1 VATEDNTDFSDPDI
15 GRRRLARAP
24 AVSAAERDAADAD
37 QDAADR
43 DREASDRDFAGEAR
57 DRAAERSEATS
68 EFVAL
73 ASDGAVEELDPD
85 APNTPA
91 EDRALAAADRTRAAA
106 DRVSAAEDRSRAAAD
121 RRAAGIELE
130 SAHRDDPS
138 SLRNRGLIARL
149 QLEVNAHDGDLA
161 ALRERLDLAEDEL
174 ADLRAIRDALTP
186 PDLPV
191 RPGLDLAAAFLP
203 AAERVSGD
211 FYLVAAGPADTTVL
225 VVGDVVGHG
234 LKSARR
240 AAFVRT
246 AFVATAPFSDD
257 PTRLLSWVNTALIER
272 AGTTS
277 QFVTAACVTYRPSRR
292 RLRWAY
298 AGHPPALWLDDGTE
312 LLAPTQGI
320 PLGITADLECL
331 EASHQP
337 EIGAGVLLYTD
348 GLTEARRDG
357 QLLGLETITETLA
370 GLSNASPA
378 EVILTLRQLADDY
391 AAGVLTDDLCL
402 LSARIV

>member
-1 VATEDNTDFSDPDI
+1 MPNPDNAERNDQDAGRRYSDPAQSDAD
-15 GRRRLARAP
+15 R
-24 AVSAAERDAADAD
+24 SADDAD

-43 DREASDRDFAGEAR
+43 DRDASDRDRAGEAR
-57 DRAAERSEATS
+57 DRAAERSETTS
-68 EFVAL
+68 EFAAL
-73 ASDGAVEELDPD
+73 ASDGAIEDPDPD

-91 EDRALAAADRTRAAA
+91 QDRA
-106 DRVSAAEDRSRAAAD
+106 RAAAD
-121 RRAAGIELE
+121 RRASGIERQ
-130 SAHRDDPS
+130 SAYRDDPS
-138 SLRNRGLIARL
+138 SALSRGLIARL
-149 QLEVNAHDGDLA
+149 QREVNAHDVDLA
-161 ALRERLDLAEDEL
+161 ALRERLDRAEDEL

-186 PDLPV
+186 PELPV

-211 FYLVAAGPADTTVL
+211 FYLVAAGPEDTSVL

-257 PTRLLSWVNTALIER
+257 PAQLLSWVNTAVIER

-277 QFVTAACVTYRPSRR
+277 EFVTAACVTYRPIQRC
-292 RLRWAY
+292 LRWAY

-312 LLAPTQGI
+312 LLATTQGI
-320 PLGITADLECL
+320 PLGISTDLGCL
-331 EASHQP
+331 EASHTP
-337 EIGAGVLLYTD
+337 EPGAGVLLYTD

-357 QLLGLETITETLA
+357 ELLGLETISETLA
-370 GLSNASPA
+370 GLNNASPA

-391 AAGVLTDDLCL
+391 ASGALTDDLCL